1 MVTGSALSGE
11 VKVGDSLW
19 LTGINK
25 PMRVRGLH
33 AQNQPAEQ
41 AHAGQRIA
49 LNIAGDAEKSSLT
62 AATGCWP
69 MLRQSR
75 LNA

>member
-1 MVTGSALSGE
+1 
-11 VKVGDSLW
+11 VKCVGDTLW
-19 LTGINK
+19 LTGVNK

-33 AQNQPAEQ
+33 AKSAAER

-49 LNIAGDAEKSSLT
+49 LNIAGDAKRRTYRGDWLLADAPPE
-62 AATGCWP
+62 A
-69 MLRQSR
+69 